1 MSGRGKGI
9 KGLGSGGA
17 MRHKKVLRNNIE
29 GITKGAMNRIAR
41 RSGVKRISG
50 AVYNETRSALTE
62 FLSGVEKDAATYM
75 EHSRRKTL
83 STKDVLQAFKRKNQ
97 ALYGFD
103 DK

>member
-1 MSGRGKGI
+1 MSGRGKGT

-50 AVYNETRSALTE
+50 AVYNETRSAL
-62 FLSGVEKDAATYM
+62 SGVEKDAATYM